1 MNRNRIIAFAI
12 FAVQVLTAFS
22 AIPVGY
28 YNGADHKIGD
38 AVLDALFQKI
48 KGHTAISYKGL
59 EPYYEITDWRS
70 DEKFDGIWDMYSTC
84 EFTMA
89 DANKQQKAVCDGWN
103 KEHSIPQS
111 WFKEKSPMKSDLFH
125 VYPTDA
131 RVNNF
136 RSNLPYGECAGDNG
150 TGISNNTG
158 KHALG
163 KVGNS
168 TFEGYSGRVFEPVD
182 EYKGDFA
189 RTYFYMVARYRDQA
203 LNYSEGAK
211 VFTKNG
217 TTNLTDYAVKL
228 FLKWHREDPVSQKE
242 IDRNE
247 AVFGIQKNRNPFI
260 DYPYLAEYIWG
271 EKKGQKVDFTM
282 LMSSEDSEFVPG
294 QSNGYIGVETG
305 IDDVTFE
312 PIQPQA
318 VKVLRNGQLLII
330 KGDKVYNA
338 QGVLIN
344 N

>member
-1 MNRNRIIAFAI
+1 MNRNKIITLTI
-12 FAVQVLTAFS
+12 FATQLLVGYA

-28 YNGADHKIGD
+28 YNGVDQKTSD
-38 AVLDALFQKI
+38 AVLEALFQKI
-48 KGHTAISYKGL
+48 KNHTVISYSNL
-59 EPYYEITDWRS
+59 ENYYERTDWRA
-70 DEKFDGIWDMYSTC
+70 DGTMWDMYSTC

-89 DANKQQKAVCDGWN
+89 EANVSQKAVCDGWN

-111 WFKEKSPMKSDLFH
+111 WFGKKSPMKSDLFH

-136 RSNLPYGECAGDNG
+136 RSNLPYGECAGSNG
-150 TGISNNTG
+150 TGITNNTG

-163 KVGNS
+163 KVGTS
-168 TFEGYSGRVFEPVD
+168 TFPGYTGKVFEPDD

-203 LNYSEGAK
+203 LNVSFEGAK

-312 PIQPQA
+312 PIQPRA